1 MKVLYFAWLKS
12 KTGHGEQEMDLPE
25 GVSTVGDLVAYL
37 ATLSDGHRDAFANQ
51 EVVKA
56 AVNLE
61 FVGMDHPVAAND
73 EVAFFPPVTGG

>member
-12 KTGHGEQEMDLPE
+12 KTGTGEQVMDVPE
-25 GVSTVGDLVAYL
+25 GVATVGDLVRHL
-37 ATLSDGHRDAFANQ
+37 ATLSDGHRAAFANT

-73 EVAFFPPVTGG
+73 EIAFFPPVTGG

>member
-12 KTGHGEQEMDLPE
+12 KTGTGEQVMDVPE
-25 GVSTVGDLVAYL
+25 GVATVGDLVRHL
-37 ATLSDGHRDAFANQ
+37 ATLSAGHRDAFANT

-73 EVAFFPPVTGG
+73 EIAFFPPVTGG